1 MEENTVRTF
10 VYRIISTVLAKE
22 NARGSHGKKNG
33 QACFGLTTF
42 NGLCNCGKE

>member
-22 NARGSHGKKNG
+22 NARVSHGKKKWT
-33 QACFGLTTF
+33 GLLWPDHF
-42 NGLCNCGKE
+42 QCLV